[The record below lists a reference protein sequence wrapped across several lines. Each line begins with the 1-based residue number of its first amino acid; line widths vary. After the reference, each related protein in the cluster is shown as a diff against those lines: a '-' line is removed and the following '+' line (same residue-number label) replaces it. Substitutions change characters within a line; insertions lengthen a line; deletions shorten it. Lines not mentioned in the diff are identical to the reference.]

1 MKFNKDDTVC
11 VNNYATSYHGR
22 FNGATGTVEVVHATE
37 TDGIRYGL
45 RLTGIENEAGRT
57 GLFWFSGFEL
67 SYPYTI
73 DEFVKRMYALPA
85 GYYRKTVVDYCGNNV
100 IVRSKV
106 AEKIKNP
113 CLYLPKIKKVIF
125 NPPATII
132 FWQDDTKTVVKAVN
146 EPYDPEKGLAM
157 AISKKA
163 FGNNQSYYSIFEK
176 NLKKF

>member
-1 MKFNKDDTVC
+1 MTPHFAIGDRIIVKPSSCEYYGSCVGKIGTITMIYADSDDHRFRYRVRLDKSINRNT
-11 VNNYATSYHGR
+11 THG
-22 FNGATGTVEVVHATE
+22 E
-37 TDGIRYGL
+37 Y
-45 RLTGIENEAGRT
+45 
-57 GLFWFSGFEL
+57 WFSQNSIEKQSLYFKKGNEKNMGSSDINYYVAAL
-67 SYPYTI
+67 CGYPITK
-73 DEFVKRMYALPA
+73 VSQ
-85 GYYRKTVVDYCGNNV
+85 GN
-100 IVRSKV
+100 
-106 AEKIKNP
+106 KNG
-113 CLYLPKIKKVIF
+113 LYLPKIKNVIF

>member
-1 MKFNKDDTVC
+1 MADVNLHDYIAALYGIKMMNPQNNK
-11 VNNYATSYHGR
+11 NNS
-22 FNGATGTVEVVHATE
+22 
-37 TDGIRYGL
+37 
-45 RLTGIENEAGRT
+45 
-57 GLFWFSGFEL
+57 
-67 SYPYTI
+67 
-73 DEFVKRMYALPA
+73 
-85 GYYRKTVVDYCGNNV
+85 
-100 IVRSKV
+100 
-106 AEKIKNP
+106 
-113 CLYLPKIKKVIF
+113 LYLPKIKNVIF

>member
-1 MKFNKDDTVC
+1 MNVGNRIFVLASCTK
-11 VNNYATSYHGR
+11 YGGR
-22 FNGATGTVEVVHATE
+22 CCSRYGTVERIYYGTPSKFLIRIDDLVNDNLVH
-37 TDGIRYGL
+37 GC
-45 RLTGIENEAGRT
+45 
-57 GLFWFSGFEL
+57 FWFDRDDIGL
-67 SYPYTI
+67 VKG
-73 DEFVKRMYALPA
+73 DEKNMASFNINDYITALCALP
-85 GYYRKTVVDYCGNNV
+85 RINPQSN
-100 IVRSKV
+100 
-106 AEKIKNP
+106 KNG
-113 CLYLPKIKKVIF
+113 LYLPKIKKVIF

>member
-1 MKFNKDDTVC
+1 MADVNLHDYIAALYGIKMINPQDNK
-11 VNNYATSYHGR
+11 NNS
-22 FNGATGTVEVVHATE
+22 
-37 TDGIRYGL
+37 
-45 RLTGIENEAGRT
+45 
-57 GLFWFSGFEL
+57 
-67 SYPYTI
+67 
-73 DEFVKRMYALPA
+73 
-85 GYYRKTVVDYCGNNV
+85 
-100 IVRSKV
+100 
-106 AEKIKNP
+106 
-113 CLYLPKIKKVIF
+113 LYLPKIKNVIF

>member
-1 MKFNKDDTVC
+1 MTPHFAIGDRIIVKPSSCEYYGSCVGKIGTITMIYADSDDHRFRYRVRLDKSINRNT
-11 VNNYATSYHGR
+11 THG
-22 FNGATGTVEVVHATE
+22 E
-37 TDGIRYGL
+37 Y
-45 RLTGIENEAGRT
+45 
-57 GLFWFSGFEL
+57 WFSQNSIEKQSLYYKKG
-67 SYPYTI
+67 
-73 DEFVKRMYALPA
+73 DEKNMTYFNINDYITAL
-85 GYYRKTVVDYCGNNV
+85 CGLPRTNSQGN
-100 IVRSKV
+100 
-106 AEKIKNP
+106 KNG
-113 CLYLPKIKKVIF
+113 LYLPKIKNVIF

>member
-1 MKFNKDDTVC
+1 MGS
-11 VNNYATSYHGR
+11 VNINDYIA
-22 FNGATGTVEVVHATE
+22 
-37 TDGIRYGL
+37 L
-45 RLTGIENEAGRT
+45 LTGIRIVN
-57 GLFWFSGFEL
+57 
-67 SYPYTI
+67 PQ
-73 DEFVKRMYALPA
+73 DNK
-85 GYYRKTVVDYCGNNV
+85 NN
-100 IVRSKV
+100 S
-106 AEKIKNP
+106 
-113 CLYLPKIKKVIF
+113 LYLPKIKNVIF